1 MPHTL
6 EYVARQPADGYTLL
20 FGTIG
25 TNGINPAL
33 FSRLPYDPVRD
44 FEVSSWTA
52 LFTTGGA
59 PRRRVKTVTGPW
71 PEGRS
76 GRPTLTVCVN
86 VREGELF
93 YHFTKVTPQVLST
106 IHSRC
111 TDRRIRRRI
120 MDTLIDEDTKLRCGS
135 KGHDELALD
144 FATRF
149 SGLSE
154 REIEDFPVPE
164 PVRDMVA
171 YRFYVAREMP
181 IAVALGNSGIASE
194 SHAPQMCRMISDG
207 LREHYGV
214 RDEDQESWIVHIEGD
229 EDHSETAFKVVL
241 DSVTGA
247 ADQAKMLWCIDEY
260 LRHWGNFW
268 RECEKGAIELKSAAR

>member
-1 MPHTL
+1 MTPIEPLARPL
-6 EYVARQPADGYTLL
+6 ERREFLDAMLGRMEGRRHSDYPIVGAIGRGSATRQQ
-20 FGTIG
+20 IG
-25 TNGINPAL
+25 TLA
-33 FSRLPYDPVRD
+33 V
-44 FEVSSWTA
+44 
-52 LFTTGGA
+52 
-59 PRRRVKTVTGPW
+59 
-71 PEGRS
+71 
-76 GRPTLTVCVN
+76 
-86 VREGELF
+86 LF
-93 YHFTKVTPQVLST
+93 YHFTKWTPQVLST

-111 TDRRIRRRI
+111 NDRRIRRKI
-120 MDTLIDEDTKLRCGS
+120 MDTLIDEDTELRCGS

-149 SGLSE
+149 TGVPAE
-154 REIEDFPVPE
+154 EIERFDPPQCIH
-164 PVRDMVA
+164 DMIA
-171 YRFYVAREMP
+171 YRMYVAREMP

-194 SHAPQMCRMISDG
+194 SHAPEMCRLISDG

-241 DSVTGA
+241 ETVTSA

-268 RECEKGAIELKSAAR
+268 RECEKGLVKQVA